1 MQRNDMIDM
10 GLNSLK
16 WLLAIQTEDN
26 HFVPI
31 GSNGGMKKAD
41 PEPVS
46 TSSPSKPMPWLKPVW
61 KPLMLPGTNM
71 V

>member
-1 MQRNDMIDM
+1 MQHSGMTAM

-31 GSNGGMKKAD
+31 GSSGWYNRGGPRARFDQQPIEAKDMFEACVESFYVTRD
-41 PEPVS
+41 
-46 TSSPSKPMPWLKPVW
+46 
-61 KPLMLPGTNM
+61 
-71 V
+71 